1 MKKTIAV
8 TILLLIVIVSL
19 LPAGQITGGGTL
31 SVGWGLYNKEKAK
44 AMGPTA
50 ALYGNAGY
58 DFNKSLSAFGE
69 ASIVFFSPTIQ
80 KSNFIN
86 VRSGAG
92 LAVGGGSAWT
102 FDGGFSVSASTG
114 VYFERFDNG
123 IIRYESGMYVTVKP
137 KFLVFPIE
145 RVGDFF
151 NLQIALPCSLYMS
164 GSGCRIVVSAAIGFD
179 CSEYGRRNK

>member
-1 MKKTIAV
+1 MKKALAA
-8 TILLLIVIVSL
+8 TILMLIVIVSI

-31 SVGWGLYNKEKAK
+31 SVGWGLYDKDTSK

-50 ALYGNAGY
+50 ALYGSAGY

-80 KSNFIN
+80 KSNFVN

-92 LAVGGGSAWT
+92 LAFGGGSAWT
-102 FDGGFSVSASTG
+102 FNGGFSVSASAG
-114 VYFERFDNG
+114 LYFERFENG
-123 IIRYESGMYVTVKP
+123 VVRYEAGLYVTVKP

-151 NLQIALPCSLYMS
+151 NLQVALPCSLYIT
-164 GSGCRIVVSAAIGFD
+164 GNGCRVVISTAIGFD
-179 CSEYGRRNK
+179 CSEYGRRKK